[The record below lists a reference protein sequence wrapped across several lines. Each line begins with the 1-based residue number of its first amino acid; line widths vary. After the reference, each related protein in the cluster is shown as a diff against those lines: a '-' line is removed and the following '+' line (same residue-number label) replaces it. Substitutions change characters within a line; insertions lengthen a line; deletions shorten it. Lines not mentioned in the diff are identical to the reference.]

1 MQCLSCIIL
10 SFAGSHHWD
19 FSYFSSSNTLSK
31 YTRRVCFTVQIVSD
45 HIHEED
51 EEFEVVLEGRSLPDY
66 ATITSDVARV
76 KILNVKSEFLLMLLF
91 FFSQFYDL
99 TAIFIASLLLR

>member
-1 MQCLSCIIL
+1 MQLLVWEYILEIFQVISVILNSSMQCFSCIIL

-31 YTRRVCFTVQIVSD
+31 YTRRVCFTVQIASD

-76 KILNVKSEFLLMLLF
+76 KIINVRVS
-91 FFSQFYDL
+91 SC
-99 TAIFIASLLLR
+99 